1 MVDKDI
7 LQRKLTF
14 IDLKLR
20 NLETLRLMERQE
32 FLANFQFVDAAKYN
46 LQVCIEALID
56 ISNHV
61 VARERWGIPGTS
73 VDVVKLLV
81 KHGVLNKDKE
91 LSLVQMVKF
100 RNRIV
105 HLYQEVDDNEIYRIL
120 QENLDDIR
128 GFIQG
133 VMATFIE

>member
-7 LQRKLTF
+7 IQRKLSF

-20 NLETLRLMERQE
+20 NLETLKLMERQE
-32 FLANFQFVDAAKYN
+32 FLASFQAIDAAKYN

-56 ISNHV
+56 VSNHV
-61 VARERWGIPGTS
+61 VARERWGIPSTS
-73 VDVVKLLV
+73 SEAVKLLIE
-81 KHGVLNKDKE
+81 HGVMDKDKE

-105 HLYQEVDDNEIYRIL
+105 HLYQEVDDFEIYRTIH
-120 QENLDDIR
+120 ENLDDIK

-133 VMATFIE
+133 VINKFF

>member
-7 LQRKLTF
+7 IQRKLSF
-14 IDLKLR
+14 IDLRLR
-20 NLETLRLMERQE
+20 NLETLRLIERQN
-32 FLANFQFVDAAKYN
+32 FLGSFQAIDAAKYN

-56 ISNHV
+56 VSNHV
-61 VARERWGIPGTS
+61 VARERWGIPSTS
-73 VDVVKLLV
+73 AEAVKLIIH
-81 KHGVLNKDKE
+81 HGILNKDKE

-105 HLYQEVDDNEIYRIL
+105 HLYQEVDDAEIYRIL

-128 GFIQG
+128 NFIQA
-133 VMATFIE
+133 VISKYF

>member
-7 LQRKLTF
+7 IQRKLSF

-20 NLETLRLMERQE
+20 NLETLKLMESHD
-32 FLANFQFVDAAKYN
+32 FLASFQTVDAAKYN

-56 ISNHV
+56 VANHV
-61 VARERWGIPGTS
+61 VARERWGIPSTS
-73 VDVVKLLV
+73 VEAVKLLT
-81 KHGVLNKDKE
+81 KHGVLGKDKE

-105 HLYQEVDDNEIYRIL
+105 HLYQEVEDSEIYRIL
-120 QENLDDIR
+120 QEDLDDIKD
-128 GFIQG
+128 FIQA
-133 VMATFIE
+133 VMSKFF

>member
-7 LQRKLTF
+7 IQRKLSF

-20 NLETLRLMERQE
+20 NLETLKLIERHE
-32 FLANFQFVDAAKYN
+32 FLASFQAIDAAKYN

-56 ISNHV
+56 VSNHV
-61 VARERWGIPGTS
+61 VARERWGIPSTS
-73 VDVVKLLV
+73 SEAVKLLIEQ
-81 KHGVLNKDKE
+81 GVLDKDKE
-91 LSLVQMVKF
+91 LPLVQMVKF

-105 HLYQEVDDNEIYRIL
+105 HLYQEVDDSEIYRIIH
-120 QENLDDIR
+120 ENLDDIK

-133 VMATFIE
+133 VINKFF

>member
-7 LQRKLTF
+7 IQRKLSF

-20 NLETLRLMERQE
+20 NLETLKLMERQE
-32 FLANFQFVDAAKYN
+32 FLAGFQAIDAAKYN
-46 LQVCIEALID
+46 LQVCIEAIID
-56 ISNHV
+56 VSNHV
-61 VARERWGIPGTS
+61 VARERWGIPSTS
-73 VDVVKLLV
+73 SEAVRLLIE
-81 KHGVLNKDKE
+81 HGVLDKDNE

-105 HLYQEVDDNEIYRIL
+105 HLYQEVDDSEIYRIIH
-120 QENLDDIR
+120 ENLDDIK

-133 VMATFIE
+133 VINKFF